1 MLKCSCVVGP
11 RFLFAK
17 GPVPVS
23 LFLLCTNGYLTRLGQ
38 SGALGGR
45 GCLSSWSV
53 VPHRRCSQS
62 APCWMLPSWIHPL
75 GAFGGEHGAMAPT
88 WRPPPLVSQL
98 ATALRSCSKWDPPS
112 SQSKGLLPPEGLTC
126 PLSSV
131 FTPQR
136 EGGQSLI
143 LLCLHGLAGGRHK
156 ARGSLPM
163 VSSLGDAAPNARD
176 RG

>member
-1 MLKCSCVVGP
+1 MQLCGWTQVSVC
-11 RFLFAK
+11 K
-17 GPVPVS
+17 GASSSVLVPT
-23 LFLLCTNGYLTRLGQ
+23 LHKWIPYT
-38 SGALGGR
+38 A
-45 GCLSSWSV
+45 WSV
-53 VPHRRCSQS
+53 WGFGGAGVSVFLERGSTQETRSQS

-75 GAFGGEHGAMAPT
+75 GAFGGEHRAMAPT
-88 WRPPPLVSQL
+88 WRPPAAPLVSQL
-98 ATALRSCSKWDPPS
+98 ATAPRSCSKWDPPS